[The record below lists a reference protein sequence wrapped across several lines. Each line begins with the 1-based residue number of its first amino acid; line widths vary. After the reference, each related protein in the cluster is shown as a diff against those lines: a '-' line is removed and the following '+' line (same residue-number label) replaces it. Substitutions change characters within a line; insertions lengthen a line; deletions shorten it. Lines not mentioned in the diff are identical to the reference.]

1 MQKPVKVHY
10 DQDRQTSLLFFDN
23 RSDAWADPVEYQ
35 MRGGI
40 CWPKTVV
47 FDIGVEVEGFVL
59 LAGINVKSREVRVF
73 EQKSFV
79 VVENIV
85 AGDGTIEHQGIE
97 QWLNT
102 CWTRYFGT
110 KYYWF
115 QDRELTKKYR
125 LEVLRSM
132 AIQPKPQF
140 IRVELSKD
148 KEIPIH
154 TIWKMLSLDKL
165 KIERDSKLYKALE
178 VTQKGQKEI
187 LPAVHALTVLLEGVE
202 RYPYRQH

>member
-10 DQDRQTSLLFFDN
+10 DQDRQTSLLFFG
-23 RSDAWADPVEYQ
+23 DASIDPTEYS
-35 MRGGI
+35 MRGGM

-47 FDIGVEVEGFVL
+47 FDVGVEVEGFVL
-59 LAGINVKSREVRVF
+59 LAGINVKTREVRVF

-85 AGDGTIEHQGIE
+85 GEDGTIEHQGIE

-102 CWTRYFGT
+102 CWTRYFAT

-154 TIWKMLSLDKL
+154 TIWKFMGVDKL
-165 KIERDSKLYKALE
+165 KIERNSMLWKALE
-178 VTQKGQKEI
+178 LARKGQKDT
-187 LPAVHALTVLLEGVE
+187 LPAVHALTVLLEGIE
-202 RYPYRQH
+202 RYPYKEPE